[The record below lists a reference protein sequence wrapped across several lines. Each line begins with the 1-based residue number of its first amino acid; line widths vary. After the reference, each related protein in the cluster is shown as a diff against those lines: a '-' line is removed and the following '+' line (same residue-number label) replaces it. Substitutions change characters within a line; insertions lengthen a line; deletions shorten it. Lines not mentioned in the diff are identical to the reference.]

1 MAINEICSTSM
12 FRSMDKFKRV
22 FSELFAK
29 VENFKHEISKT
40 QRIKAA
46 LEEPLTEAYVSF
58 CASVAHDF
66 VSFLLP
72 FQAKEPMVHLSYPS
86 MCKLV
91 NDLLSKWTKKKVL
104 TNESFENIDLGKK
117 ENMKPLNLID
127 VEIKAKVMF
136 ADSNFFP
143 NKKQT
148 KFRKDCLEFYVPV
161 INYVFL
167 LA

>member
-1 MAINEICSTSM
+1 
-12 FRSMDKFKRV
+12 
-22 FSELFAK
+22 
-29 VENFKHEISKT
+29 
-40 QRIKAA
+40 
-46 LEEPLTEAYVSF
+46 
-58 CASVAHDF
+58 
-66 VSFLLP
+66 
-72 FQAKEPMVHLSYPS
+72 MVHLSYPS

-127 VEIKAKVMF
+127 AEIKAKVMF

-148 KFRKDCLEFYVPV
+148 KFRKDCLQFYVPV